1 MNRVEKVI
9 KLTIQKIIIFQ
20 KQYQI
25 KTLRDLTNHE
35 YDRIPTPLPLPGGLP
50 LPLPA
55 TLGTRTAGTKSS
67 GIPNKIFF
75 GRPGRP
81 FTLSS
86 YVGEKVM
93 NEV

>member
-1 MNRVEKVI
+1 M
-9 KLTIQKIIIFQ
+9 
-20 KQYQI
+20 
-25 KTLRDLTNHE
+25 TNHE

-81 FTLSS
+81 FTL
-86 YVGEKVM
+86 
-93 NEV
+93 